1 MQMFNKMDTEAYT
14 CSGLDELD
22 KVAGQILDKYPQTRL
37 FALSGPMG
45 AGKTTFIQALCRKLE
60 VKDTV
65 NSPTFS
71 IVNEYRT
78 KADVP
83 VYHFDLYRL
92 RKPEEMLDIGYEDY
106 FYSGNYCFIEWPEVA
121 ADLIPD
127 ESLYIT
133 ILVDDKSK
141 VRRFI
146 VS

>member
-1 MQMFNKMDTEAYT
+1 MDTDTFT
-14 CSGLDELD
+14 CAGLHELD
-22 KVAGQILDKYPQTRL
+22 RVAEQILGKYPEARL

-78 KADVP
+78 QADMP
-83 VYHFDLYRL
+83 VFHFDLYRL
-92 RKPEEMLDIGYEDY
+92 RKPVEMLDIGYEDY

-121 ADLIPD
+121 ANLIPD
-127 ESLYIT
+127 DSLYIT
-133 ILVDDKSK
+133 IVVDDESK
-141 VRRFI
+141 ARTFV

>member
-1 MQMFNKMDTEAYT
+1 MINKMNPEKYT
-14 CSGLDELD
+14 SAGLHELD
-22 KVAGQILDKYPQTRL
+22 NIAGQILEKYPKVRL
-37 FALSGPMG
+37 FAISGPMG

-65 NSPTFS
+65 SSPTFS
-71 IVNEYRT
+71 IVNEYHT
-78 KADVP
+78 KKGDS

-121 ADLIPD
+121 ANLIPD
-127 ESLYIT
+127 DCLYIT
-133 ILVDDKSK
+133 IAVNDDSK
-141 VRRFI
+141 ARYFI

>member
-1 MQMFNKMDTEAYT
+1 MDAETFT
-14 CSGLDELD
+14 CAGLHELD
-22 KVAGQILDKYPQTRL
+22 KVAGQILEKYPEKKL
-37 FALSGPMG
+37 IAISGPMG

-121 ADLIPD
+121 ANLIPD
-127 ESLYIT
+127 DCLYIT
-133 ILVDDKSK
+133 IVVDDESK
-141 VRRFI
+141 MRHFV

>member
-1 MQMFNKMDTEAYT
+1 MDPKTFA
-14 CSGLDELD
+14 SAGLHEHD
-22 KVAGQILDKYPQTRL
+22 KIAGQILDKYPETRL

-45 AGKTTFIQALCRKLE
+45 AGKTTFIKSLCKHLE

-78 KADVP
+78 KDNVP
-83 VYHFDLYRL
+83 VYHFDLYRM

-127 ESLYIT
+127 ECLYIT
-133 ILVDDKSK
+133 IVVDDESK
-141 VRRFI
+141 KRTFV

>member
-1 MQMFNKMDTEAYT
+1 MEIETYT
-14 CSGLDELD
+14 CAGLDELD
-22 KVAGQILDKYPQTRL
+22 KVAGQILDKYPKSRL
-37 FALSGPMG
+37 FAISGPMG

-60 VKDTV
+60 VKDNVT
-65 NSPTFS
+65 SPTFS

-78 KADVP
+78 KADKP

-106 FYSGNYCFIEWPEVA
+106 FYSGNYCFIEWPEVS

-127 ESLYIT
+127 DCLYIT
-133 ILVDDKSK
+133 IVVDDDTKA
-141 VRRFI
+141 RNFI

>member
-1 MQMFNKMDTEAYT
+1 MFNKMDKEAYT

-133 ILVDDKSK
+133 ILVDDESK

>member
-1 MQMFNKMDTEAYT
+1 MNTETFA
-14 CSGLDELD
+14 CAGLNELD
-22 KVAGQILDKYPQTRL
+22 KVAEQILDKYPVTRV
-37 FALSGPMG
+37 FAVSGPMG
-45 AGKTTFIQALCRKLE
+45 AGKTTFIQALCRKLD
-60 VKDTV
+60 VRDTV

-78 KADVP
+78 KADEP

-121 ADLIPD
+121 ANLIPED
-127 ESLYIT
+127 CLYIT
-133 ILVDDKSK
+133 IVVDDDSK
-141 VRRFI
+141 ARRFI